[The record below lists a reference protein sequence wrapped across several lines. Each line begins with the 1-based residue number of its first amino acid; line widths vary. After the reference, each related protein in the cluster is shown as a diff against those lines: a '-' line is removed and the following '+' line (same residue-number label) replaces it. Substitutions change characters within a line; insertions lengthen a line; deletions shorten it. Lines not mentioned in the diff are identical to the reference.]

1 MRISRRG
8 AVDPFIVMEV
18 MEAARA
24 REAAGADVVHMEV
37 GQPGAAAPAR
47 AIEAARAAM
56 ARGPLGYTVAL
67 GLPELRE
74 RIARR
79 YAERHGVVVAPERI
93 AVTAGASAGF
103 LLAALALF
111 DAGDRVALAEPG
123 YPAYRNMARALDL
136 IPVGV
141 PTGPQTRF
149 QPDAH
154 LLADAGRAGRLAG
167 VIAASPSNP
176 AGTMLDRAAMA
187 ALAVECRRIG
197 ATLVSDEIYHG
208 LEHGARAVSALEVD
222 PDAVVINSFSKYFCM
237 AGWRVGW
244 IVAPPEAIAAVE
256 RLSQNLFICAP
267 HVSQVAALAAMDAE
281 DTLEAEV
288 EVYRANRALLLEEL
302 PKAGFRS
309 FAPCDGAFYLYA
321 DVGDLTDDS
330 VAFCRRMLQEAGVAA
345 TPGVDF
351 DPPRGRSFV
360 RFSFAGPTA
369 RMREAARRLRD
380 WRG

>member
-1 MRISRRG
+1 
-8 AVDPFIVMEV
+8 MEV

-24 REAAGADVVHMEV
+24 REAAGGDVVHMEV

-56 ARGPLGYTVAL
+56 AQGPLGYTVAL

-103 LLAALALF
+103 LLVALALF

-123 YPAYRNMARALDL
+123 YPAYRNMAHALDL
-136 IPVGV
+136 TPVGV
-141 PTGPQTRF
+141 PTGPLTRF

-154 LLADAGRAGRLAG
+154 LLADAGRGGRLAG

-187 ALAVECRRIG
+187 ALAAECRRIG
-197 ATLVSDEIYHG
+197 AALISDEIYHG
-208 LEHGARAVSALEVD
+208 LEHGERAVSALEVD

-256 RLSQNLFICAP
+256 RLSQNLFICPP
-267 HVSQVAALAAMDAE
+267 HVSQVAALAAMDA
-281 DTLEAEV
+281 DDALEAEV
-288 EVYRANRALLLEEL
+288 DVYRANRALLLEEL
-302 PKAGFRS
+302 PKAGFRA

-321 DVGDLTDDS
+321 DVSDMTDDS
-330 VAFCRRMLQEAGVAA
+330 VAFCRRMLEEAGVAA

-380 WRG
+380 WRA